1 MNGILC
7 INKPANM
14 TSFDVCAKIKR
25 QFKAKV
31 GHTGTLDPMATGV
44 MVVVLG
50 NHTKLVPYL
59 TSTKKTY
66 QATCRLGIKT
76 DTGDI
81 WGKVIEE
88 ATVPEVTEEQ
98 IQHVLNQFLGETM
111 QIPPMVS
118 AIKVDGKKLYEY
130 AREGKTLNV
139 SARLITIEHILLTS
153 MSTDEFSFE
162 VTVSAGTYIRTLCED
177 IGKQLNTVATMSA
190 LSRTGSGVVT
200 LDMCQPLEEALQ
212 QPHWHQPL
220 PLLSNLK
227 QIEIDDPTFVY
238 HGKRYH
244 ATMDE
249 SLICFVYQ
257 NQPLAIY
264 KKENETTY
272 KSERGLW

>member
-1 MNGILC
+1 
-7 INKPANM
+7 M

-25 QFKAKV
+25 QFKVKV

-59 TSTKKTY
+59 TSNKKTY
-66 QATCRLGIKT
+66 RATCRLGIKT
-76 DTGDI
+76 DTGDV

-88 ATVPEVTEEQ
+88 AAVSTMTEKK
-98 IQHVLNQFLGETM
+98 IQGVLDQFLGTTS
-111 QIPPMVS
+111 QTPPMVS

-130 AREGKTLNV
+130 AREGKTLEVN
-139 SARLITIEHILLTS
+139 SRTITIDYIQLTS
-153 MSTDEFSFE
+153 LQENEFNFE

-177 IGKQLNTVATMSA
+177 IGERLNTVATMSS
-190 LSRTGSGVVT
+190 LDRTKSGAVT
-200 LDMCQPLEEALQ
+200 LDMCQTLQEAMET
-212 QPHWHQPL
+212 PHWHQPL
-220 PLLSNLK
+220 PLLK
-227 QIEIDDPTFVY
+227 EIRQIEVDDPTFIY

-244 ATMDE
+244 ATME
-249 SLICFVYQ
+249 EPLICFVYQ